1 LSGFQLTIGRNYDV
15 STASSGADGIK
26 LFKEGGAFAVVV
38 SDFQMPGM
46 NGAEFLKEIRAMDAE
61 VVTMLLTGAAYF

>member
-1 LSGFQLTIGRNYDV
+1 MELSCSRK
-15 STASSGADGIK
+15 GAGS
-26 LFKEGGAFAVVV
+26 FAVVV

>member
-1 LSGFQLTIGRNYDV
+1 MELSCSRK
-15 STASSGADGIK
+15 GA
-26 LFKEGGAFAVVV
+26 GAFAVVV
-38 SDFQMPGM
+38 PDFQMPGM